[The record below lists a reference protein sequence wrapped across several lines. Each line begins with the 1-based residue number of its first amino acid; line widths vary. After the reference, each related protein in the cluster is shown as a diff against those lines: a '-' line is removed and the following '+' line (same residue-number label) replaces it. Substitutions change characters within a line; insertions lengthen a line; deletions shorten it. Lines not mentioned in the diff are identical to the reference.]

1 MGKKIKQKKIYLNF
15 IFSSNKIDMYIL
27 KKNNIDINIK
37 E

>member
-1 MGKKIKQKKIYLNF
+1 MGKKSNKKNIF
-15 IFSSNKIDMYIL
+15 KFFFSSNKIDMYIL